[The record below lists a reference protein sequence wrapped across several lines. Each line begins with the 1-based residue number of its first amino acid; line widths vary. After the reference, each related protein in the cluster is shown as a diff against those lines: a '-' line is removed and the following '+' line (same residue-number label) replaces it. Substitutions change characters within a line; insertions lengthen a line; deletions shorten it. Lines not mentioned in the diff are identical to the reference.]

1 MLGLVLE
8 GGGARGAYHIGAY
21 KALLEEGFTFDGV
34 VGTSI
39 GALNGALIAQGDI
52 DKAYTLWQN
61 ISAKMLFGLPDK
73 SWSHIIDDGIQMKE
87 VPELMKTFSN
97 ILKKKGLDKSEIKK
111 LLTEV
116 IDEEKLRKSSMDF
129 GFVTYSLTD
138 LKSLEYFKEDV
149 PEGMMVEYILAS
161 ANLPVFQIEKTE
173 GKILLDGG
181 VYDNLPVQL
190 LTRKGYK
197 DLVLIRTF
205 AVGRVKKFNQDEV
218 NALFIEPTED
228 LGNIMDF
235 NPEKARY
242 LLQLGYFDVKKKF
255 QNLKGLKY
263 YIQPKKDERFFVEY
277 LMNLSSQGLEDLA
290 DVLELN
296 DIPDIR
302 LTFEHIIP
310 LIADALDLPRQA
322 NYEEILLGVA
332 EWMAEKLDLERFTI
346 YSVEELFHEIQV
358 HSKESKVFS
367 KPKKIPALLVKN
379 ELGAKLFKESIL
391 QQISW
396 FISKTRNIPG

>member
-39 GALNGALIAQGDI
+39 GALNGALIAQGDV
-52 DKAYTLWQN
+52 DKAYKLWQN

-73 SWSHIIDDGIQMKE
+73 SWSDIIDDGIQMKE

-97 ILKKKGLDKSEIKK
+97 ILKKKGIDKSEIKK

-116 IDEEKLRKSSMDF
+116 IDEKKLRESPMDF

-138 LKSLEYFKEDV
+138 LKSLEFFKEDV
-149 PEGMMVEYILAS
+149 PDSMMVEYIVAS

-190 LTRKGYK
+190 LTKKGYK

-235 NPEKARY
+235 NPEKAQY
-242 LLQLGYFDVKKKF
+242 LLKLGYFDVKKKF
-255 QNLKGLKY
+255 QNLKGSKY
-263 YIQPKKDERFFVEY
+263 YIQPKKDERFFAEY
-277 LMNLSSQGLEDLA
+277 MMNLSSQGLKELA
-290 DVLELN
+290 DVLELSDVPN
-296 DIPDIR
+296 IR
-302 LTFEHIIP
+302 LAFEHVVP

-322 NYEEILLGVA
+322 TYEEILIGVA

-358 HSKESKVFS
+358 RSKDSEVFS

-379 ELGAKLFKESIL
+379 ELGAKLFKENIL
-391 QQISW
+391 QEISW
-396 FISKTRNIPG
+396 FIVKTRSSV

>member
-39 GALNGALIAQGDI
+39 GALNGALIAQGDV
-52 DKAYTLWQN
+52 DRAYELWQN

-73 SWSHIIDDGIQMKE
+73 SWSDIIDDGIQMKE
-87 VPELMKTFSN
+87 VPELMKTFSS
-97 ILKKKGLDKSEIKK
+97 ILKKKGIDKSEIKK

-116 IDEEKLRKSSMDF
+116 IDEKKLRESPMDF
-129 GFVTYSLTD
+129 GFATYSLTD
-138 LKSLEYFKEDV
+138 LKSLEFFKEDV
-149 PEGMMVEYILAS
+149 PDNMMVEYIVAS

-190 LTRKGYK
+190 LTKKGYK

-235 NPEKARY
+235 NPEKAQY
-242 LLQLGYFDVKKKF
+242 LLKLGYFDVKKKF
-255 QNLKGLKY
+255 QNLKGSRY

-277 LMNLSSQGLEDLA
+277 IMNLSSQGLEKLA
-290 DVLELN
+290 DVLELSDVPN
-296 DIPDIR
+296 LR
-302 LTFEHIIP
+302 LAFEHVIP

-322 NYEEILLGVA
+322 TYEEILLGVA
-332 EWMAEKLDLERFTI
+332 EWMAEKLSLERFKI
-346 YSVEELFHEIQV
+346 YSVEELFQEIQTQ
-358 HSKESKVFS
+358 SKKSQAFS

-391 QQISW
+391 QEISW
-396 FISKTRNIPG
+396 FIAKNRVS